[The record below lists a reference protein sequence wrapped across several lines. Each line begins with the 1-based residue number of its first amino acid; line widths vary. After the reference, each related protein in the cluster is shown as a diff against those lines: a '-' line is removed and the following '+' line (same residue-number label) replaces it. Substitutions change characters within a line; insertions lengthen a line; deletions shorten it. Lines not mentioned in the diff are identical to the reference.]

1 MKHPLFKPTEEPL
14 SPREEAEITQELAEA
29 YRQNEIN
36 EKQAAFK
43 RIVENVKYQLQK
55 KSMRGNTQ

>member
-29 YRQNEIN
+29 YRQNEIS

-43 RIVENVKYQLQK
+43 RIAENVGKRISEEAENK
-55 KSMRGNTQ
+55 